1 MAESLPIRTLFSLL
15 TAAMTGGKQ
24 SVVDKS
30 TIAEIVARQV
40 QAVSQSMLTVIF
52 SNILIILL
60 ICSVLWTDVPSG
72 HLLTWA
78 AAASLIIAMIAGTA
92 AGYRADRPASAERYR
107 FWGWIFG
114 VTSTLR
120 ALVLGAAILAFF
132 PIVSPTHQ
140 LVIGLS
146 AASMMAGGAFALAP
160 LPVAAFL
167 FSGIVGASSTIVLL
181 RMGTWEMT
189 ALAGL
194 TLIFIMFLWLMILN
208 HVRMFV
214 GQVLA
219 ESKSLAQSQ
228 TIAVLLKEFESTTSD
243 WLWQTDAGG
252 KFVDVGTRFAEAAEL
267 DARWLSTMTFCQ
279 LFGRDPD
286 QQINGA
292 ACARLS
298 EREPLSA
305 VTVSIRIRGEF
316 RYWSLTAS
324 PQFDKRGDF
333 TGFRGVAADITER
346 YLADKRLRHLAHV
359 DQLTGL
365 ASRARFVELLD
376 EAFDQQ
382 RHESIGLI
390 ALDLNGFKS
399 INDTLGHPVGD
410 RLLAEL
416 GNRFKA
422 WCRPDTV
429 VARLGGD
436 EFAVLAL
443 DVDSCEAAD
452 AIAGEV
458 LGLFDTAFEITPH
471 RLTVGASAGIA
482 VGGMHGDTPDELMRS
497 ADLALYAAKAEDS
510 IERRIFDPQLS
521 DALIRRQRIERALH
535 GAIDN
540 DELSLVY
547 QPIIELKSGKIK
559 AYEALLRWCSPELGV
574 ISPEEFV
581 PVAEECGLIATIGNW
596 VLKQATNEAAGWP
609 SDVQICVNVS
619 PAQMRDSRLVTT
631 VLECLDD
638 SGLEPGRLAIEIT
651 EGVFPDSNEHLA
663 KALFFLH
670 DLGIEIALDDFGTG
684 YSSLSYLLKF
694 PFSKIKI
701 DRSFVDGIDESF
713 GKTRIVRAVVELAR
727 ALGFKV
733 VAEGLETE
741 GQLRT
746 IRELECDL
754 VQGYLFA
761 RPQRPDELAI
771 LTDRRARHGVAM
783 AS

>member
-1 MAESLPIRTLFSLL
+1 
-15 TAAMTGGKQ
+15 MTGESQ
-24 SVVDKS
+24 SVVDTT

-40 QAVSQSMLTVIF
+40 QAVAQSMLPVVL
-52 SNILIILL
+52 SNILIIVL
-60 ICSVLWTDVPSG
+60 ICSVLWNDVPAE

-78 AAASLIIAMIAGTA
+78 VASTVIIAMIAGSA
-92 AGYRADRPASAERYR
+92 AGYRAERPATAERYR

-120 ALVLGAAILAFF
+120 AVGLGAGILAFF
-132 PIVSPTHQ
+132 PVVSPAHQ

-146 AASMMAGGAFALAP
+146 AAAMMAGGAFALAP
-160 LPVAAFL
+160 LPLAALL
-167 FSGIVGASSTIVLL
+167 FSGIVGISSTIGLL

-189 ALAGL
+189 ALAAL
-194 TLIFIMFLWLMILN
+194 TLIFIVFLWVMILN
-208 HVRMFV
+208 HVHMFI

-219 ESKSLAQSQ
+219 EVKSLEQSQ
-228 TIAVLLKEFESTTSD
+228 TIAVLLKEFENTTSD
-243 WLWQTDAGG
+243 WLWQTDADG

-279 LFGRDPD
+279 LFGGDPK

-292 ACARLS
+292 ACIRLS
-298 EREPLSA
+298 AREPLSA
-305 VTVSIRIRGEF
+305 VTVCLRIGGEF

-324 PQFDKRGDF
+324 PQFDRRGEF
-333 TGFRGVAADITER
+333 TGFRGVAADITGS

-365 ASRARFVELLD
+365 VSRARFVELLD
-376 EAFDQQ
+376 EAFAQR
-382 RHESIGLI
+382 RHETIGLI
-390 ALDLNGFKS
+390 TLDLNGFKS

-416 GNRFKA
+416 GRRFKA
-422 WCRPDTV
+422 WGRPDRM

-443 DVDSCEAAD
+443 EVESCEAAD
-452 AIAGEV
+452 AIAAEV
-458 LGLFDTAFEITPH
+458 LGLFGTSFEIGPH

-482 VGGMHGDTPDELMRS
+482 VGGVHGETPDELMRS
-497 ADLALYAAKAEDS
+497 ADLALYAAKAEDT
-510 IERRIFDPQLS
+510 IDRRIFDPQLS
-521 DALIRRQRIERALH
+521 DALIRRQRVERALH

-547 QPIIELKSGKIK
+547 QPIIELKSGEIK

-574 ISPEEFV
+574 ISPDVFI
-581 PVAEECGLIATIGNW
+581 PVAEECGLIVAIGNW
-596 VLKQATNEAAGWP
+596 VLRQATTEAARWP

-631 VLECLDD
+631 VLECLED

-651 EGVFPDSNEHLA
+651 EGVFLDSNEHLA
-663 KALFFLH
+663 KALFVLH

-733 VAEGLETE
+733 VAEGIETE

-761 RPQRPDELAI
+761 RPQKPDELAI
-771 LTDRRARHGVAM
+771 LTGQYARRDAAL